1 MKTAAILRA
10 LTGVLLLLLGAVQA
24 GAQAVTIFAAASL
37 QGPLDEIAAAWP
49 GEATIS
55 YAGSG
60 TIARQISLGAPADV
74 VMLAS
79 PDWMAW
85 LSERGFLHG
94 PAQDVTAN
102 RLVLIGPA
110 SAAPLPDVT
119 ADTLSARLG
128 DGRLAMGQH
137 MAVPAGLYGAA
148 WLRRIGAWDNL
159 RTRLAETEN
168 VRAALALVARGEVP
182 LGLVYASDAQAET
195 SVRVLHAVPPDMH
208 PPILYPAA
216 AITPA
221 GVPYLQHLIAARGHF
236 ADAGFVALP

>member
-1 MKTAAILRA
+1 MKPAPVLQA
-10 LTGVLLLLLGAVQA
+10 LTGILMLLLGAVQA

-37 QGPLDEIAAAWP
+37 QGPLDDIAAAWP
-49 GEATIS
+49 GDATIS

-60 TIARQISLGAPADV
+60 TIARQVSLGAPADV

-79 PDWMAW
+79 PDWMDW

-94 PAQDVTAN
+94 PAQDITSN

-110 SAAPLPDVT
+110 DAAAMPDVT

-148 WLRRIGAWDNL
+148 WLRRIGAWDTL

-168 VRAALALVARGEVP
+168 VRAALALVARGETP
-182 LGLVYASDAQAET
+182 LGRVYASDAQADA
-195 SVRVLHAVPPDMH
+195 SVRVLLDAPPDMH

-221 GVPYLQHLIAARGHF
+221 GVPFLQHLIAARGHF

>member
-1 MKTAAILRA
+1 MKPAPVLQA
-10 LTGVLLLLLGAVQA
+10 LTGALMLLLGAVQA

-49 GEATIS
+49 GDATIS

-60 TIARQISLGAPADV
+60 TIARQVSLGAPADV

-79 PDWMAW
+79 PDWMDW

-94 PAQDVTAN
+94 PAQDITSN

-110 SAAPLPDVT
+110 DAAAMPDVT

-148 WLRRIGAWDNL
+148 WLRRIGAWDTL

-168 VRAALALVARGEVP
+168 VRAALALVARGEPP
-182 LGLVYASDAQAET
+182 LGLVYASDAQAAAG
-195 SVRVLHAVPPDMH
+195 VRVLFDVPPDMH

-221 GVPYLQHLIAARGHF
+221 GVPFLQHLIAARARF